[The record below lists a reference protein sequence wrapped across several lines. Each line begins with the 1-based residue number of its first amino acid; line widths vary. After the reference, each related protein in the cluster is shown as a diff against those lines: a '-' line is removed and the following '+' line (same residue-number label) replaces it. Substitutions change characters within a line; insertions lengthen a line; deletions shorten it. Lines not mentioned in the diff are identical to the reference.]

1 MYTLFVMIRTRKI
14 ELTSDEFFYLLLTIY
29 FKRKWLTIAWIWL
42 VVFILL
48 FSTRINTIEY
58 WLVGIL
64 CSLQIILVLQYW
76 LYAHSNDNRIYLL
89 PRFFDINS
97 DQIVEW
103 MDDGTSSTIKN
114 ERIIRV
120 MRTGKCYLLFIAKNE
135 YIYLPFAAFESE
147 MDKQWFDFEIIGK
160 IVKGHQNNKN
170 RK

>member
-1 MYTLFVMIRTRKI
+1 MIRTRKI

-42 VVFILL
+42 VIFILL

-64 CSLQIILVLQYW
+64 CFLQASVVLQYW
-76 LYAHSNDNRIYLL
+76 LYAHSKDNRNYLL
-89 PRFFDINS
+89 PRFFEITS
-97 DQIVEW
+97 EQIVEW
-103 MDDGTSSTIKN
+103 MDDGTSSTIKT

-135 YIYLPFAAFESE
+135 YIYLPFDAFESPE
-147 MDKQWFDFEIIGK
+147 DLELFENEVIRK
-160 IVKGHQNNKN
+160 IKK
-170 RK
+170 